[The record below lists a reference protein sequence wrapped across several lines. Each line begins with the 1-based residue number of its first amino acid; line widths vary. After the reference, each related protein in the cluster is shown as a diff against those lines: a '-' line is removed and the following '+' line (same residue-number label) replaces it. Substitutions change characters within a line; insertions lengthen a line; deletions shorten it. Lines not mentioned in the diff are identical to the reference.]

1 MNALTTAASSR
12 PTTTTAPRLP
22 DDAILPDLWRRR
34 TALSDDEM
42 VSMYDLVRR
51 TLRSYH
57 PHELYALG
65 EDKDELVSQFI
76 YARVLRLAPG
86 REDTEACAGSAP
98 SNGYAL
104 CAYFRRYLID
114 CLRSASHQRNVSMEE
129 DGILL
134 DVERRTH
141 SIDDPVRSVLLDY
154 GLDECSVRAAART
167 FIASLDEPERIVL
180 AGSLG
185 WCSEYK
191 GGLAAVAAAHGV
203 PSYHYRAVKLGVTTK
218 KTGNAADFSTTKIGQ
233 WLTQVLHIE
242 IEPDNRAAILV
253 VLNLLAAESRESR
266 DPQESCNSLNSRD
279 ERGGRDER
287 DEFANREESAE
298 PEFNEA
304 AA

>member
-1 MNALTTAASSR
+1 MNASTPAASSR
-12 PTTTTAPRLP
+12 QTPTPAPRLP
-22 DDAILPDLWRRR
+22 DDTVLPDLWRRR
-34 TALSDDEM
+34 TALSDAEM

-65 EDKDELVSQFI
+65 EDKEELVSQFI

-134 DVERRTH
+134 DVERRAH
-141 SIDDPVRSVLLDY
+141 SVDDPVHSVLLDY

-167 FIASLDEPERIVL
+167 FIASLDEPERVVL

-191 GGLAAVAAAHGV
+191 GGLAAVAATHGV

-233 WLTQVLHIE
+233 WLTRELHIE
-242 IEPDNRAAILV
+242 IEPENRAAILV
-253 VLNLLAAESRESR
+253 VLNLLAAESREPRGSHESR
-266 DPQESCNSLNSRD
+266 HSCD
-279 ERGGRDER
+279 EHDEP
-287 DEFANREESAE
+287 ASREESAE
-298 PEFNEA
+298 PEFHEA